1 MFRKKTEEEN
11 TMKFLNKC
19 PSSYPNAAS
28 YRYYLE
34 KAIDSI
40 LTIVSA
46 AGAVCALAFL
56 VTL

>member
-1 MFRKKTEEEN
+1 
-11 TMKFLNKC
+11 MKFLNKC